1 MFSGLRALRILGTEP
16 TRNPVFGLNR
26 LLVVTDDRDNSH
38 LRAEFGLFRLLL
50 RNVIVHC
57 PRPLRLRQRAISHY
71 VVNDARASL
80 ESGY

>member
-1 MFSGLRALRILGTEP
+1 
-16 TRNPVFGLNR
+16 
-26 LLVVTDDRDNSH
+26 
-38 LRAEFGLFRLLL
+38 
-50 RNVIVHC
+50 VHC